1 MLLSSCKSTLFHV
14 IEKDSRLQE
23 GGVFCRNL
31 GGLSVFKSHVT
42 KRTWKLNLQLQYKDD
57 HCFCGKI
64 NCMCLSSS
72 MYVDSLQRSAFS
84 KSISTA
90 VKVCFWLRKYPKG
103 LLQFGLCKP
112 GKQLKCNYVKSP
124 ELEGYLWLVASDMR
138 YQRGT
143 WLAGLTSTRCV
154 GEYFICSKLYSNF
167 WEQIWILQC
176 TVSEKK
182 VVRGGCASNLY
193 YLTYLKDELVMWRR
207 NESIIM

>member
-42 KRTWKLNLQLQYKDD
+42 ERTWKLNLQLQYKDD

-112 GKQLKCNYVKSP
+112 GKQLKCNYVSHLNWKDTSDWSP
-124 ELEGYLWLVASDMR
+124 LICATGVARDWLD
-138 YQRGT
+138 
-143 WLAGLTSTRCV
+143 
-154 GEYFICSKLYSNF
+154 
-167 WEQIWILQC
+167 
-176 TVSEKK
+176 
-182 VVRGGCASNLY
+182 
-193 YLTYLKDELVMWRR
+193 
-207 NESIIM
+207 

>member
-42 KRTWKLNLQLQYKDD
+42 KRMWKLNLQLQYKDD

-72 MYVDSLQRSAFS
+72 MSVDSLQRSAFS

-154 GEYFICSKLYSNF
+154 GEYFICSKL
-167 WEQIWILQC
+167 
-176 TVSEKK
+176 
-182 VVRGGCASNLY
+182 
-193 YLTYLKDELVMWRR
+193 
-207 NESIIM
+207 